1 MQACG
6 DKLFSEE
13 DDHYSYQRVT
23 TSGVTYEPFTS
34 FTIKVIK
41 REKLDT
47 GEVQSVWR
55 LENNDGRI
63 QDITVGATERA
74 SQIEFT
80 KKVCTVDG
88 FMYRVPPIAGFHTM
102 FMCYIEKEV
111 ACTTVTRCNEIG
123 KHGDVWLFNEFGI
136 DKKGNIE
143 YENDGVYVLDEES
156 YMIPQDSIPRDV
168 YRARINMVS
177 PVKLTEEEV
186 VALLGMLERNQ
197 GSKIAWIVLGWIA
210 ACFVKDKVQEKGWGF
225 PVCYIT
231 GNAQSGKTT
240 LAKWMLKSAGYRNVS
255 ALGAKSSVFGINFM
269 ASVYS
274 NLPLWFDDI
283 RGLGEEGIWNTVILG
298 AYENAGDL
306 KGTKERSLTVNMD
319 YKAGLLIT
327 SEFFMKSPAA
337 QSRCIQLVADE
348 SLQDRTVYSDI
359 DKEIDKIL
367 PYLGIETILRVQKN
381 ELDLTQLLEK
391 YRQLLVD
398 NGVKSRFAQN
408 FAVVLSGFKLM
419 FTNYLNEDG
428 GIWKSMVA
436 YIIKLSK
443 DTDLEVQSSSY
454 AQELVKDIGV
464 ILQDKQFKEYIKF
477 GEDWIIR
484 ENKLYIKT
492 SGLYDVWRKYKG
504 VNNVGDYNT
513 RREFVAQLRRLTY
526 AVRNTSGTASINGK
540 VVPVICLDLEKMRE
554 SEDIEIKILPALLEE
569 LDTSEFI

>member
-1 MQACG
+1 
-6 DKLFSEE
+6 
-13 DDHYSYQRVT
+13 
-23 TSGVTYEPFTS
+23 
-34 FTIKVIK
+34 
-41 REKLDT
+41 
-47 GEVQSVWR
+47 
-55 LENNDGRI
+55 
-63 QDITVGATERA
+63 
-74 SQIEFT
+74 
-80 KKVCTVDG
+80 
-88 FMYRVPPIAGFHTM
+88 MYRVPPIAGFHTM
-102 FMCYIEKEV
+102 FMCYIEKDV

-177 PVKLTEEEV
+177 PVKLTKEEV

-269 ASVYS
+269 SSVYS

-283 RGLGEEGIWNTVILG
+283 RGLGEDGVWNTVILG

-306 KGTKERSLTVNMD
+306 KGSKDRSLTQNMD

-391 YRQLLVD
+391 YRQLLID

-408 FAVVLSGFKLM
+408 FAVVLTGFKLM

-428 GIWKSMVA
+428 AIWESIVA

-504 VNNVGDYNT
+504 VNNVGDYNS

-526 AVRNTSGTASINGK
+526 AVRNTAGTAMINGK
-540 VVPVICLDLEKMRE
+540 VVTVICLDLEKMRE
-554 SEDIEIKILPALLEE
+554 SEDIEIKILPALLED